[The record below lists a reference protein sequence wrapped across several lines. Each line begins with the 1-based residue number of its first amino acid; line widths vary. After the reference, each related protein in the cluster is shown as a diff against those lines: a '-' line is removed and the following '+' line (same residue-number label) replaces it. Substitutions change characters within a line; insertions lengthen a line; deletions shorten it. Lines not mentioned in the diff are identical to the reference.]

1 MIVRSLPA
9 CACSVRP
16 DACAQICLGPV
27 CVPIGAFVPALIV
40 LAHQRGWLLWI
51 NPGWFDW
58 KWYRLQY
65 RRCACCVR
73 GAFV

>member
-1 MIVRSLPA
+1 
-9 CACSVRP
+9 
-16 DACAQICLGPV
+16 
-27 CVPIGAFVPALIV
+27 VPALIV

-65 RRCACCVR
+65 RRCACVLR
-73 GAFV
+73 GVCAVLRKLPALAAAWSERCERAEAQ